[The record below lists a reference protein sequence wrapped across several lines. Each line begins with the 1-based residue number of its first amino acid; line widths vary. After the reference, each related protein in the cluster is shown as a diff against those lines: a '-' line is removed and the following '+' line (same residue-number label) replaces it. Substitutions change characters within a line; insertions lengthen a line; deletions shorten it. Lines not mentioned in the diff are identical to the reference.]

1 MRISDWSSDVCS
13 SDLADLFRF
22 HEPRRDRCCL
32 CGRARTMAHHYRV
45 CRRHKSDN
53 AGKLTLEHQRFRQL
67 LLDQLDYFIRRA
79 ETLRSEEH
87 TSELQSLM
95 RISYAVFCLKKK
107 NTHKQLNTTS
117 R

>member
-67 LLDQLDYFIRRA
+67 LLDPLDYFIRRA
-79 ETLRSEEH
+79 ETLLHEKLAHIFACGPGAFDPAISQ
-87 TSELQSLM
+87 TNTALQD
-95 RISYAVFCLKKK
+95 RKE
-107 NTHKQLNTTS
+107 
-117 R
+117 